1 MQKPPLTCGLLQLTN
16 GFSWEQITIGHSGA
30 DTFMLSGST
39 GKRYL
44 KTQPVSSVESLWQEK
59 ARMEWL
65 QGKLPVPEVLHYEKD
80 DVNEYLM
87 VSEIPGMDASQ
98 RSYETMLPQLMNQ
111 LAVGLRA
118 IHEVKIS
125 DCPFDERLDR
135 KIAEAARRVEN
146 RLVDQQ
152 DFDEVRQGCT
162 AEELLERLIRQKP
175 ADEDLVFTHGDYCLP
190 NVILKDGQ
198 VSGFIDWGRAGIA
211 DRYQDLALAIRSIKH
226 NFGEE
231 HVGQFLDAY
240 GMKQL
245 DEPKVFYYQLMD
257 EFF

>member
-1 MQKPPLTCGLLQLTN
+1 MQKPPLTGGLLQLTN
-16 GFSWEQITIGHSGA
+16 GFAWKRITIGHSGA

-39 GKRYL
+39 GNRYL
-44 KTQPVSSVESLWQEK
+44 KIQPVSSVESLWQVK

-65 QGKLPVPEVLHYEKD
+65 LGKLPVPEVLHYERD
-80 DVNEYLM
+80 EVNEYLI
-87 VSEIPGMDASQ
+87 VSEIPGMDASH
-98 RSYETMLPQLMNQ
+98 RSYETMLPQLMRQ

-118 IHEVKIS
+118 IHEVKIN

-175 ADEDLVFTHGDYCLP
+175 GDEDLVFTHGDYCLP

-211 DRYQDLALAIRSIKH
+211 DRYQDLALAIRSIKY

-240 GMKQL
+240 DIKHL
-245 DEPKVFYYQLMD
+245 DEPKVLYYQLMD